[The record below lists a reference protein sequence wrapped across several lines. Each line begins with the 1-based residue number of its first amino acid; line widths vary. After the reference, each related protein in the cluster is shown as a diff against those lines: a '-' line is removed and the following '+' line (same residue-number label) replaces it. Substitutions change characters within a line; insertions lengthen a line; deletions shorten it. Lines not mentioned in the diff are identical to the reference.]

1 MACSSTGIGCNTTTA
16 KSCPDEY
23 GCVSGV
29 CADFIIRRHDTK
41 PSFKVKIEDCD
52 GPLDLTDL
60 VLEATMWAKGKLKV
74 ALEQD
79 DSVIAFADNIGF
91 NQIMQGDVIIMD
103 QARLPEKM
111 LVVGF
116 DEVNRLVRVQRGYH
130 GTPVQKWKRGAGLKI
145 IKFSNAT
152 ATTEMLYQDIISIDG
167 TTTKDVL
174 VDSFLIYEWQ
184 SEDTCLPG
192 CYYLEFKLLKM
203 VVSLALSYDSSVP
216 SNQIPSN
223 LLPDGVIPSF
233 TDPSFTPSNF
243 GCSMNPLVEW
253 IRRFPIDKEGFIIKI
268 TNTFTA
274 DD

>member
-1 MACSSTGIGCNTTTA
+1 MACSSTGIGC
-16 KSCPDEY
+16 SSPPSGCPDEY
-23 GCVSGV
+23 GCIGGL
-29 CADFIIRRHDTK
+29 CPDFTIRRHDTK
-41 PSFKVKIEDCD
+41 PAFKVKIEDCD

-60 VLEATMWAKGKLKV
+60 VLEATMWAKGKIKV
-74 ALEQD
+74 NLDQD
-79 DSVIAFADNIGF
+79 DTVIGFADNIGF
-91 NQIMQGDVIIMD
+91 GQIMVGDVIIMN

-111 LVVGF
+111 LVLGF
-116 DEVNRLVRVQRGYH
+116 DEVNKLINVQRGYH
-130 GTPVQKWKRGAGLKI
+130 GTPIQTWKRGTIVRI
-145 IKFSNAT
+145 IKFSNAV
-152 ATTEMLYQDIISIDG
+152 ATSEMVYQDIINIDG
-167 TTTKDVL
+167 TTSKDVL
-174 VDSFLIYEWQ
+174 VNSYFVYEW
-184 SEDTCLPG
+184 SSGDTCLPG

>member
-1 MACSSTGIGCNTTTA
+1 MQNW
-16 KSCPDEY
+16 
-23 GCVSGV
+23 
-29 CADFIIRRHDTK
+29 RR
-41 PSFKVKIEDCD
+41 
-52 GPLDLTDL
+52 
-60 VLEATMWAKGKLKV
+60 
-74 ALEQD
+74 
-79 DSVIAFADNIGF
+79 
-91 NQIMQGDVIIMD
+91 
-103 QARLPEKM
+103 
-111 LVVGF
+111 
-116 DEVNRLVRVQRGYH
+116 
-130 GTPVQKWKRGAGLKI
+130 GTGLKI

-152 ATTEMLYQDIISIDG
+152 ATTEMLYQDIINIDG

-174 VDSFLIYEWQ
+174 VDSFLIYDWQ

-203 VVSLALSYDSSVP
+203 VVSFALAYDSSVP

-233 TDPSFTPSNF
+233 TDPSFIPSSF
-243 GCSMNPLVEW
+243 GCSMNTLVEW